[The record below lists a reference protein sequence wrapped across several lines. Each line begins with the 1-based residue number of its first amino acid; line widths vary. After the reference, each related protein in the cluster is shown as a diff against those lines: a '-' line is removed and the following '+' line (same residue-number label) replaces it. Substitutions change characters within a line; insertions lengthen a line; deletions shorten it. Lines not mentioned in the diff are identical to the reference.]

1 MTLLVSV
8 EYNIEPFGPAIADAY
23 SRLFAGDP
31 DKNAAMLDWRF
42 AQNPHGPARFVVA
55 RQDGRIHGLIAL
67 VPTRLTSNR
76 ESLDGWQA
84 IDTIVDPDL
93 RGKFV
98 FVRLGKL
105 AEDFVAGQ
113 GGVLW
118 GFPNASA
125 ARGWFGR
132 LGWTRTGSAP
142 FLIRPLRS
150 GYALKRLLPSLA
162 RLDVRLYRRRN
173 GIGVRPPADVAEWPD
188 PQPNEWTSVDR
199 NPAWMR
205 WRLARPGA
213 GYRMLSDDAGQSAIL
228 RIEEKHGGRVAYLMD
243 ARGADERKLGTLIRD
258 ALAWAGD
265 QGADVA
271 LAWCAEG
278 APTYRAHR
286 KAGFLPFPDRLRP
299 IEIHHGYW
307 QADDEAGARQALGA
321 WDLSYLDSDTV

>member
-8 EYNIEPFGPAIADAY
+8 EYSIEPFGPDIEEAY

-31 DKNAAMLDWRF
+31 DKNAEMLNWRF
-42 AQNPHGPARFVVA
+42 RQNPHGPAQFVVA

-67 VPTRLTSNR
+67 VPTRLISNGVR
-76 ESLDGWQA
+76 LEGWQA
-84 IDTIVDPDL
+84 IDTIVDPNL

-98 FVRLGKL
+98 FIRLGKL
-105 AEDFVAGQ
+105 AEDFVAEQ

-132 LGWTRTGSAP
+132 LGWTRTGSVP

-150 GYALKRLLPSLA
+150 GYALKRVLPSLA
-162 RLDVRLYRRRN
+162 RLDVRLYRRRG
-173 GIGVRPPADVAEWPD
+173 GIEIRTQDVAEWPEFQGGEGTTVYRD
-188 PQPNEWTSVDR
+188 
-199 NPAWMR
+199 PAWMR
-205 WRLARPGA
+205 WRLARPNA
-213 GYRMLSDDAGQSAIL
+213 GYRVLRDDAGQSAIL
-228 RIEEKHGGRVAYLMD
+228 RIEEKHGGRIAYLMD
-243 ARGADERKLGTLIRD
+243 ARGADQRKLGSLIRD

-265 QGADVA
+265 ERADVA
-271 LAWCAEG
+271 LAWCADG
-278 APTYRAHR
+278 APAYHAHR
-286 KAGFLPFPDRLRP
+286 KAGFLPFPDRFRP

-307 QADDEAGARQALGA
+307 HAADGADVCQARQS